1 MTDTLAPVTV
11 ADVERQKL
19 QKHFGRFDILFFL
32 VCTIVGV
39 DTIATVAGG
48 GGEAFTWMMIFA
60 VIFFIPQ
67 ALLFSELGT
76 AFPQEGGPYY
86 WTRLAFGHLAGAVNN
101 FLYWIT
107 NPVWIGGTLA
117 ISCIGA
123 VEVFFNHGNTV
134 PTAVFYV
141 ITLAFVWVSIVA
153 AITSFSV
160 GKWLPTAGA
169 MARFLLLGLF
179 TITVLIYAA
188 KNGAHGLGASGYR
201 PNASGFVLLVGVLL
215 FNFVGFELPNSAG
228 EEMINPQRD
237 VPFGIARSA
246 IASVVLYAL
255 PVLGILIV
263 LPASAITNFSGFV
276 SAIQN
281 VFTVYGGHVRAT
293 GAATLSGAGLI
304 LGDACGLL
312 FILCL
317 LTSGATWIMGSDR
330 ALAVSCYD
338 GAGPRP
344 LGVINAR
351 YGTPVRVNVLSGI
364 VASIVVVLAHQITSG
379 DAAKYFNAVL
389 GVTISTTLISY
400 LLIYPALWKLRRSHP
415 GTPRPYRMPAY
426 RVLTV
431 VLMILVAVAT
441 VQLIAPGLGSSWFGS
456 NFIPEGWTYV
466 QRFTYL
472 WTELIPVL
480 SFVVIGTLFW
490 WMGRRTR
497 AQAAAPELEELS

>member
-1 MTDTLAPVTV
+1 
-11 ADVERQKL
+11 
-19 QKHFGRFDILFFL
+19 
-32 VCTIVGV
+32 
-39 DTIATVAGG
+39 
-48 GGEAFTWMMIFA
+48 
-60 VIFFIPQ
+60 
-67 ALLFSELGT
+67 
-76 AFPQEGGPYY
+76 
-86 WTRLAFGHLAGAVNN
+86 
-101 FLYWIT
+101 
-107 NPVWIGGTLA
+107 
-117 ISCIGA
+117 
-123 VEVFFNHGNTV
+123 
-134 PTAVFYV
+134 
-141 ITLAFVWVSIVA
+141 
-153 AITSFSV
+153 
-160 GKWLPTAGA
+160 

-281 VFTVYGGHVRAT
+281 VFTVYGGHV
-293 GAATLSGAGLI
+293 AADGTASLTGAGLV
-304 LGDACGLL
+304 LGDLSALL
-312 FILCL
+312 FIVCL
-317 LTSGATWIMGSDR
+317 VTSAATWIMGSDR

-456 NFIPEGWTYV
+456 DFIPEGWTYA

>member
-1 MTDTLAPVTV
+1 
-11 ADVERQKL
+11 
-19 QKHFGRFDILFFL
+19 
-32 VCTIVGV
+32 
-39 DTIATVAGG
+39 
-48 GGEAFTWMMIFA
+48 
-60 VIFFIPQ
+60 
-67 ALLFSELGT
+67 
-76 AFPQEGGPYY
+76 
-86 WTRLAFGHLAGAVNN
+86 
-101 FLYWIT
+101 
-107 NPVWIGGTLA
+107 
-117 ISCIGA
+117 
-123 VEVFFNHGNTV
+123 
-134 PTAVFYV
+134 
-141 ITLAFVWVSIVA
+141 
-153 AITSFSV
+153 
-160 GKWLPTAGA
+160 
-169 MARFLLLGLF
+169 
-179 TITVLIYAA
+179 
-188 KNGAHGLGASGYR
+188 
-201 PNASGFVLLVGVLL
+201 
-215 FNFVGFELPNSAG
+215 
-228 EEMINPQRD
+228 
-237 VPFGIARSA
+237 
-246 IASVVLYAL
+246 VVLYAL

-281 VFTVYGGHVRAT
+281 VFTVYGGHVSAT

-415 GTPRPYRMPAY
+415 ATPRPYRMPAY

-456 NFIPEGWTYV
+456 DFIPEGWTYA

-497 AQAAAPELEELS
+497 AQAAVPELEELS